1 MRGRIAG
8 EPEDDEDERQG
19 ERHRGPDDDPGPRR
33 YREEERQGGGEE
45 EHHAAVDG
53 VIDRD
58 GAESDGPRK
67 AVPSREQLD
76 SHRLAGAH
84 GQDDAPGLADVVA
97 GEDRAPGWF
106 RHRPDQRVPARA
118 LECRRADPEDR
129 GHGEKACIGGRES
142 IAHRPPAD
150 AAGEDHRARRHHQ
163 PDEHAADR
171 HEALPGSASRRGL
184 RVHGTDLLL
193 VPPRRESKAIARYAL
208 SAWSWTEARA
218 PRTSAATR
226 STTASARRE
235 REPPTAVAP
244 AGSARSARSAG

>member
-33 YREEERQGGGEE
+33 YREEERQAGGEE

-84 GQDDAPGLADVVA
+84 GQDDAPGLAHVVTS
-97 GEDRAPGWF
+97 EDRAPGWF
-106 RHRPDQRVPARA
+106 RHRPDQRVPAGT
-118 LECRRADPEDR
+118 LECRRTDPEDR
-129 GHGEKACIGGRES
+129 GDGEKARVGGHEG

-171 HEALPGSASRRGL
+171 HEALPGSASRKGL

-193 VPPRRESKAIARYAL
+193 VPPARESKAVDVAAL
-208 SAWSWTEARA
+208 SAWSWTESRAR
-218 PRTSAATR
+218 RRSASTR
-226 STTASARRE
+226 STTASAPPGRE
-235 REPPTAVAP
+235 RPSTIVAP
-244 AGSARSARSAG
+244 AGSARSARS